1 MEKEKWKTE
10 TIILREV
17 RLGFPNLFNAT
28 VNPQYPSQK
37 PAYSAQFEIVKGSEN
52 EKILNDAIVK
62 VVKELHGAKA
72 DKKLAEYKVN
82 KMKYPVKDGDDMD
95 KDWAKGKVF
104 LTAKVQKVVGQPKV
118 IEAYKVDDK
127 FPAINSDD
135 DRIVSGAIVTT
146 KVVIGAQP
154 GVNDGVRC
162 QLQVVQYLKAG
173 EGYAQDFDDSDFEE
187 IDVADNDDG
196 LI

>member
-17 RLGFPNLFNAT
+17 RLGFPNLFVPVVNA
-28 VNPQYPSQK
+28 QYPTQTA
-37 PAYSAQFEIVKGSEN
+37 AYTAQFEIVKGSEN

-72 DKKLAEYKVN
+72 DKKLAEYKPN
-82 KMKYPVKDGDDMD
+82 KMKYPVKDGDDME
-95 KDWAKGKVF
+95 KDWAKGKLF
-104 LTAKVQKVVGQPKV
+104 LTARLRKDLGQPKV

-127 FPAINSDD
+127 FPSINSND
-135 DRIVSGAIVTT
+135 DRIVSGAIVTA
-146 KVVIGAQP
+146 KVVISAQP
-154 GVNDGVRC
+154 GLNDGVRC

-187 IDVADNDDG
+187 IDVADTDG